1 MVIKQKQ
8 INNMEAKFS
17 DLLGKTL
24 VRIDATDETIYFETK
39 DDVYEMYHEQD
50 CCERVAVDDI
60 EGDFEDILNSEI
72 TMADESSNQY
82 DTSDCGDSVTWT
94 FYRLATIKGY
104 VNITWKGESNGYYSE
119 RVNFI
124 KIK

>member
-39 DDVYEMYHEQD
+39 DDVYKMYHEQE

-60 EGDFEDILNSEI
+60 VGDFDDILNSNI

-82 DTSDCGDSVTWT
+82 DTSECGDSVTWT
-94 FYRLATIKGY
+94 FYRLATVKGY

-119 RVNFI
+119 EVDFI

>member
-17 DLLGKTL
+17 DLLEKTL

-39 DDVYEMYHEQD
+39 DDVYKMYHEQD
-50 CCERVAVDDI
+50 CCENVYVDDI
-60 EGDFEDILNSEI
+60 VGDFEDILNSEI

-82 DTSDCGDSVTWT
+82 DTSDFGDSVTWT

-104 VNITWKGESNGYYSE
+104 VNITWKGSSNGYYSE
-119 RVNFI
+119 RVDFI